1 MTRCS
6 SIKPNITKICAGDF
20 NRKITIQH
28 AASISNNNPNQN
40 AGSSFAN
47 VKTYW
52 CLVKTNPNANFQN
65 GTNVN
70 QGINIDF
77 YIRYDPELD
86 ISQQLW
92 VEYNSDKYKISEVEN
107 IDLMNEIIRLR
118 GIQRGNKNFA
128 GNLR

>member
-1 MTRCS
+1 MGRCN
-6 SIKPNITKICAGDF
+6 SIQPNITKICAADF

-28 AASISNNNPNQN
+28 AASVSNNNPNQN
-40 AGSSFAN
+40 AGSSFSN
-47 VKTYW
+47 VKICW
-52 CLVKTNPNANFQN
+52 ALVKTNPNADFIN

-77 YIRYDPELD
+77 YIRYDSELD
-86 ISQQLW
+86 LSQQLW
-92 VEYNSDKYKISEVEN
+92 IEYNSNKYKVGEIEN

-118 GIQRGNKNFA
+118 AIQRGNKNFA